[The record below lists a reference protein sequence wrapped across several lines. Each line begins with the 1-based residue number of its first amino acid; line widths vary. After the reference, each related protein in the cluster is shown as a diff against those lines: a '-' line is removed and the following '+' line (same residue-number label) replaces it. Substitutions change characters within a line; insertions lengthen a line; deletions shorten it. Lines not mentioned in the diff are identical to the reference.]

1 MEPLP
6 MTEDHPCWVGGDRR
20 YQNLGSQLPRGESL
34 KQCQARILPYWQEA
48 VLPAVRQGKRVLVA
62 AHNNVIRCLAKHI
75 DGIADDDLDELEI
88 PTGTP
93 LVS

>member
-1 MEPLP
+1 M
-6 MTEDHPCWVGGDRR
+6 
-20 YQNLGSQLPRGESL
+20 
-34 KQCQARILPYWQEA
+34 PYWQEA
-48 VLPAVRQGKRVLVA
+48 VLPAVRQGKHVLVA

-75 DGIADDDLDELEI
+75 DGIADDDLDQLEI